1 MVDLTKTHSIKKWSK
16 FHAVH
21 HFLKHDLDVK
31 TSEYFT
37 QIVKCFDHKCCSPYR
52 SSYYHVIPSRF
63 LPPPSPL
70 IQVKGVLKVP
80 EPNTV
85 DAIAKFYVTFCFDLI
100 AMEKLLPQNARVFP
114 NNLYCP
120 SLQPLL
126 SSRMCSECGLY
137 FATKIKFKK
146 NNIKTASMEVS

>member
-1 MVDLTKTHSIKKWSK
+1 MLSVIQGQPISAFDQANMPQVLLMFMHWILIGYLKMLLTIS
-16 FHAVH
+16 
-21 HFLKHDLDVK
+21 
-31 TSEYFT
+31 Y
-37 QIVKCFDHKCCSPYR
+37 

-63 LPPPSPL
+63 LPPPIPL

-80 EPNTV
+80 EPNMV

-114 NNLYCP
+114 NDLYC
-120 SLQPLL
+120 QPLL

-137 FATKIKFKK
+137 FATLK
-146 NNIKTASMEVS
+146 N

>member
-1 MVDLTKTHSIKKWSK
+1 M
-16 FHAVH
+16 
-21 HFLKHDLDVK
+21 
-31 TSEYFT
+31 
-37 QIVKCFDHKCCSPYR
+37 KCFDHKCCSP
-52 SSYYHVIPSRF
+52 YYHVIPSRF
-63 LPPPSPL
+63 LPPPIPL

-114 NNLYCP
+114 NDLYC
-120 SLQPLL
+120 QPLL

-137 FATKIKFKK
+137 FATKIKLKK
-146 NNIKTASMEVS
+146 NNIVHKKNCIHGSFITRETDSNCSLTTT